1 MKSQKT
7 LKNLFNQIFP
17 STQNKEKNPALIQS
31 EFDQLLKSYPGNKII
46 FSIYCF
52 FYPATTCKEQ
62 NTSDKFWFQ
71 KFQTQEKYTEYNVAL
86 DLLRILEDYLV
97 NKDEKKAKDK
107 FEEIS
112 YKLRDYKNVNFYLVI
127 TAKKAFDLLINLTS
141 FFQQD
146 KNYFEKAFGVEI
158 NFNDDLTD
166 ISTLENLFAGKII
179 TKEEMSIHK
188 YYNGMMKQQFELINQ
203 QNELINQQNEFKN
216 QQNEFKNQQIAINK
230 RQKEEND
237 KLMNE
242 INALK
247 NKNKNIEEQLEQIHL
262 RDTIKYSIKYIY
274 RLFSSVHNVGEF
286 ESNVYEEMNQLKE
299 ILSNKNLS
307 QYQYLIDF
315 IKAVQYFDLNS
326 LNNKAHPFIKDRNF
340 DAIIKYVD
348 NKKPYLYDVVKF
360 LKKCPK
366 LSDYINI
373 EVNFFFS
380 KEEKEKKINS
390 LYDFNSIYKEMI
402 KA

>member
-7 LKNLFNQIFP
+7 LKNLFNKIFP

-31 EFDQLLKSYPGNKII
+31 EFGQLLKSYPGNKII

-97 NKDEKKAKDK
+97 NKDEIKAKDK

-112 YKLRDYKNVNFYLVI
+112 YKLTDYKNVNFYLVI
-127 TAKKAFDLLINLTS
+127 TAKKSFDLLINLTS

-203 QNELINQQNEFKN
+203 QNE
-216 QQNEFKNQQIAINK
+216 FKNQQIVINNK
-230 RQKEEND
+230 QKEDID
-237 KLMNE
+237 K
-242 INALK
+242 
-247 NKNKNIEEQLEQIHL
+247 
-262 RDTIKYSIKYIY
+262 
-274 RLFSSVHNVGEF
+274 
-286 ESNVYEEMNQLKE
+286 
-299 ILSNKNLS
+299 
-307 QYQYLIDF
+307 
-315 IKAVQYFDLNS
+315 
-326 LNNKAHPFIKDRNF
+326 
-340 DAIIKYVD
+340 
-348 NKKPYLYDVVKF
+348 KF
-360 LKKCPK
+360 L
-366 LSDYINI
+366 
-373 EVNFFFS
+373 VFS
-380 KEEKEKKINS
+380 RFSRE
-390 LYDFNSIYKEMI
+390 
-402 KA
+402 